1 MLSCSNGMKPDFSPS
16 KPCSP
21 GPATENNITL
31 TMSKKKKISVDNG
44 DATEN
49 HHFPP
54 LKIIVDNL
62 FTF

>member
-21 GPATENNITL
+21 GSAIEHTIMMTK
-31 TMSKKKKISVDNG
+31 SKKNKISVDNG

-49 HHFPP
+49 HHCPP
-54 LKIIVDNL
+54 LKISVDNL